1 MNDSVATMDVPP
13 TQAAGLGGK
22 LRASPSSDGGIRAQV
37 LEAVRGLAAYGLGPS
52 IGGHVSIRVPG
63 ERKFYINAFDR
74 TFEEM
79 RLQDIALLDF
89 DGNVLECETMVSLG
103 QTFHHGIY
111 QQRDDVNAIVHT
123 HGFWLT
129 AQSAFGRPVRNLH
142 NLCTYFDRRTCIS
155 PSDDFAA
162 IGPAL
167 RRQDVAII
175 IPWHGA
181 ITLGKDLASAASLHV
196 TLDYA
201 ARLDVTLPAETPV
214 MPAHLCAEMQSVL
227 ARANYLDVTWDL
239 IRRKGVDNFDGQRVI
254 ARMVN

>member
-1 MNDSVATMDVPP
+1 MSDS
-13 TQAAGLGGK
+13 
-22 LRASPSSDGGIRAQV
+22 SIREQV
-37 LEAVRGLAAYGLGPS
+37 LEAVHGLAAYGLGPN

-63 ERKFYINAFDR
+63 KRMFHINAFDR

-89 DGNVLECETMVSLG
+89 DGKVLECETMVSLG

-111 QQRDDVNAIVHT
+111 KQRPDVNAIVHT
-123 HGFWLT
+123 HGFWIT

-142 NLCTYFDRRTCIS
+142 NLCTYFDQRTCVS
-155 PSDDFAA
+155 PSDDFSA

-167 RRQDVAII
+167 KDKDIAII

-181 ITLGKDLASAASLHV
+181 ITIGKDVATASALHV

-201 ARLDVTLPAETPV
+201 ARLDVTLPADTPV
-214 MPAHLCAEMQSVL
+214 MPAHLCAEMQAVL
-227 ARANYLDVTWDL
+227 ARANYLEVTWDL
-239 IRRKGVDNFDGQRVI
+239 IRRKGRDNFDGKRVI
-254 ARMVN
+254 ARPVN

>member
-1 MNDSVATMDVPP
+1 MSDQD
-13 TQAAGLGGK
+13 
-22 LRASPSSDGGIRAQV
+22 LRQQV

-52 IGGHVSIRVPG
+52 IGGHVSVRVPDQP
-63 ERKFYINAFDR
+63 RFYINAFDK

-89 DGNVLECETMVSLG
+89 EGRVLECETMVSLG

-111 QQRDDVNAIVHT
+111 KQRPDVQAIVHT

-142 NLCTYFDRRTCIS
+142 NLCTYFDQRTCVS
-155 PSDDFAA
+155 PSDDFSA

-167 RRQDVAII
+167 KDSDIAII

-181 ITLGKDLASAASLHV
+181 ITFGASLAAASALHV

-201 ARLDVTLPAETPV
+201 ARLDVTLPADAPQ
-214 MPAHLCAEMQSVL
+214 MPEYLCAEMKAVL

-239 IRRKGVDNFDGQRVI
+239 IRRKGRDNFDGQRVI
-254 ARMVN
+254 ARPAH

>member
-1 MNDSVATMDVPP
+1 MSV
-13 TQAAGLGGK
+13 K
-22 LRASPSSDGGIRAQV
+22 SIREQV
-37 LEAVRGLAAYGLGPS
+37 LEAVRGLAAYGLGPN
-52 IGGHVSIRVPG
+52 IGGHVSMRVPG
-63 ERKFYINAFDR
+63 KRMFYINAFDR

-103 QTFHHGIY
+103 QTFHHGIFK
-111 QQRDDVNAIVHT
+111 QREDVNAIVHT

-129 AQSAFGRPVRNLH
+129 AQSAFGRPLRNLH
-142 NLCTYFDRRTCIS
+142 NLCTYFDKRTCVS
-155 PSDDFAA
+155 PSDDFSA

-167 RRQDVAII
+167 KDQDIAII

-181 ITLGKDLASAASLHV
+181 ITFGKDLATASALHV

-214 MPAHLCAEMQSVL
+214 MPAHLVSEMQSVL
-227 ARANYLDVTWDL
+227 VRANYLDVTWDL
-239 IRRKGVDNFDGQRVI
+239 IRRKGLDNFDGNRVI
-254 ARMVN
+254 ARQAS

>member
-1 MNDSVATMDVPP
+1 MSE
-13 TQAAGLGGK
+13 LS
-22 LRASPSSDGGIRAQV
+22 LRAQV
-37 LEAVRGLAAYGLGPS
+37 LEAIHGLAAYGLGPN
-52 IGGHVSIRVPG
+52 IGGHVSVRVPG
-63 ERKFYINAFDR
+63 KRQFHINGFDR
-74 TFEEM
+74 SFEEM

-111 QQRDDVNAIVHT
+111 KQREDVNAIVHT
-123 HGFWLT
+123 HGFWIT

-142 NLCTYFDRRTCIS
+142 NLCTYFDGRTCVS

-167 RRQDVAII
+167 RQDDVAIV

-181 ITLGKDLASAASLHV
+181 ITVGKDLARATSLHV

-201 ARLDVTLPAETPV
+201 ARLDITLPADAPV
-214 MPAHLCAEMQSVL
+214 MPAAMAAEVKAVL
-227 ARANYLDVTWDL
+227 ARADYLDVTWDL
-239 IRRKGVDNFDGQRVI
+239 IRRKGRDNFDGQRVR
-254 ARMVN
+254 AAVAN

>member
-1 MNDSVATMDVPP
+1 MSVTTMNAPSAEGS
-13 TQAAGLGGK
+13 GLDGSTKSG
-22 LRASPSSDGGIRAQV
+22 LRNDGGIRAQV

-79 RLQDIALLDF
+79 RLKDIALLDF

-123 HGFWLT
+123 HGFWMT

-142 NLCTYFDRRTCIS
+142 NLCTYFDGRTCVS

-167 RRQDVAII
+167 RRHDIAII

-181 ITLGKDLASAASLHV
+181 ITLGKDLATAASLHV

-201 ARLDVTLPAETPV
+201 ARLDVTLPADTPV

-239 IRRKGVDNFDGQRVI
+239 IRRKGIDNFDGQRVI

>member
-1 MNDSVATMDVPP
+1 MSDQD
-13 TQAAGLGGK
+13 
-22 LRASPSSDGGIRAQV
+22 LRQQV

-52 IGGHVSIRVPG
+52 IGGHVSVRVPG
-63 ERKFYINAFDR
+63 QPRFYINAFDK

-89 DGNVLECETMVSLG
+89 DGRVLECETMVSLG

-111 QQRDDVNAIVHT
+111 KQRPDVQAIVHT

-142 NLCTYFDRRTCIS
+142 NLCTYFDQRTCVS
-155 PSDDFAA
+155 PSDDFSA

-167 RRQDVAII
+167 KDSDIAII

-181 ITLGKDLASAASLHV
+181 ITFGASLAAASALHV

-201 ARLDVTLPAETPV
+201 ARLDVTLPADAPQ
-214 MPAHLCAEMQSVL
+214 MPEHSCAEMKAVL

-239 IRRKGVDNFDGQRVI
+239 IRRKGRDNFDGQRVI
-254 ARMVN
+254 ARPAH

>member
-1 MNDSVATMDVPP
+1 MSNPA
-13 TQAAGLGGK
+13 
-22 LRASPSSDGGIRAQV
+22 IREQV
-37 LEAVRGLAAYGLGPS
+37 LEAVRGLAAYGLGPA
-52 IGGHVSIRVPG
+52 IGGHVSVRVPG
-63 ERKFYINAFDR
+63 ERQFYINAFDK

-111 QQRDDVNAIVHT
+111 KQREDVQAIVHT

-142 NLCTYFDRRTCIS
+142 NLCTYFDQRTCIS
-155 PSDDFAA
+155 PSDDFSA

-167 RRQDVAII
+167 KDSDIAII

-181 ITLGKDLASAASLHV
+181 ITFGPDLASACALHV
-196 TLDYA
+196 TLDFA
-201 ARLDVTLPAETPV
+201 ARLDVT
-214 MPAHLCAEMQSVL
+214 MPAHTPQMPTHLCDEMKSVL
-227 ARANYLDVTWDL
+227 ARANYLDVTWEL
-239 IRRKGVDNFDGQRVI
+239 IRRKGRDNFDGQRVI
-254 ARMVN
+254 SRPAH

>member
-1 MNDSVATMDVPP
+1 M
-13 TQAAGLGGK
+13 
-22 LRASPSSDGGIRAQV
+22 SDKAIKEQV
-37 LEAVRGLAAYGLGPS
+37 LEAVHGLAAYGLGPN
-52 IGGHVSIRVPG
+52 IGGHVSMRVPG

-74 TFEEM
+74 SFEEM

-103 QTFHHGIY
+103 QTFHHGIFK
-111 QQRDDVNAIVHT
+111 QRDDVQAIVHT

-129 AQSAFGRPVRNLH
+129 AQAAFGRPVRHLH
-142 NLCTYFDRRTCIS
+142 NLSTYFADRTCVS

-167 RRQDVAII
+167 RVQDIAII

-181 ITLGKDLASAASLHV
+181 ITIGKDLATASALHV

-201 ARLDVTLPAETPV
+201 ARLDVTLPVHAPE
-214 MPAHLCAEMQSVL
+214 MPLHLCTEMQSVL

-239 IRRKGVDNFDGQRVI
+239 IRRKGRDNFDGKRVI
-254 ARMVN
+254 AGFPN